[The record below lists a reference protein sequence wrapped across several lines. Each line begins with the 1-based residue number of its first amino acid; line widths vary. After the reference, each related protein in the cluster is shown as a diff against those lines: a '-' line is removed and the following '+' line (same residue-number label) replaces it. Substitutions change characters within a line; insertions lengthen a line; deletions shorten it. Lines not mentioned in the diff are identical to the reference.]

1 MKKIGLICA
10 GLLLCGSFSA
20 CGNQSNKSASSSSK
34 DNSSLKAENSSLKKK
49 LNHKKHKQNKKE
61 SEQNSS
67 NSSKSNSNN
76 NQQQSNQQQGSSQTS
91 PSSQGQNN
99 GVNNADDAVARAKAQ
114 YGDDGGQVQ
123 WNYMIDGDTGQPI
136 RNADGS
142 YFVKGTDG
150 QSMSGTRYSVN
161 VYPDGTITSN

>member
-10 GLLLCGSFSA
+10 GLLLCGSLSA

-91 PSSQGQNN
+91 PSSQGQQATGGNSLPPASDLHDF
-99 GVNNADDAVARAKAQ
+99 VNRYGESPAAYLSDHYGMSPEQAVQSVPNDMKSSGEIQ
-114 YGDDGGQVQ
+114 DTYQLQQGQ
-123 WNYMIDGDTGQPI
+123 DP
-136 RNADGS
+136 
-142 YFVKGTDG
+142 F
-150 QSMSGTRYSVN
+150 
-161 VYPDGTITSN
+161 SN